1 MRTLLIGG
9 ARSGKSV
16 LAARWSNERSTRVC
30 TVVTGTESDPEMA
43 ARIAAHRRERPPHWR
58 VREEPV
64 HLGRALRDAAAP
76 NCLVL
81 LDCLTLWI
89 SNCLWPPVP
98 ASRDRRGS
106 ANFDGSSGADLV
118 SGPASAAA
126 DLAEGSMNAAADLVD
141 GSASAAADLMG
152 WRRERDD
159 FLDTLGAC
167 TSDVIIVTN
176 EVGTGIVPNNPAS
189 RVFRDEQG
197 WLNQAV
203 AAVCDEVFFV
213 TAGLPLCLK
222 PSPQTPGRTTA
233 PTR

>member
-9 ARSGKSV
+9 ARSGKSA
-16 LAARWSNERSTRVC
+16 LAARWSDERSTRVC

-58 VREEPV
+58 VSEEPL

-76 NCLVL
+76 DCLVL
-81 LDCLTLWI
+81 VDCLTLWI
-89 SNCLWPPVP
+89 SNCLWPPP
-98 ASRDRRGS
+98 A
-106 ANFDGSSGADLV
+106 ANVD
-118 SGPASAAA
+118 GPASA
-126 DLAEGSMNAAADLVD
+126 DADLV
-141 GSASAAADLMG
+141 G

-159 FLDTLGAC
+159 FLEALGAC

-176 EVGTGIVPNNPAS
+176 EVGTGIVPNNAAS

-203 AAVCDEVFFV
+203 AVVCDEVFFV

-222 PSPQTPGRTTA
+222 PSRQTPGRTAA
-233 PTR
+233 PPR